1 MLWYRT
7 TRRRSVAGI
16 GLSIAFAVLA
26 GACSE
31 EDVAENKNV
40 AAAGKP
46 KMTLAETPGE
56 VSIYGSYLSGRFAE
70 SQSNLDHAAKL
81 IARVLEAN
89 PEDETLLRRAFILSL
104 GAGMGD
110 KAVGYANRL
119 VKAGGELSTA
129 NLLLAARDLKA
140 GRLAEAEKSLARMND
155 RGFEKYTKMLTEA
168 WVRAAG
174 GKHDAAVAILETLGK
189 EKGFAVL
196 AGLHAAFVEELAGR
210 PAAAEKRYRVIVKD
224 PKEASARLLWSFA
237 ALLQRSGKLDEAIKL
252 MGAKLAETPESI
264 ILVDGLAQ
272 LKAGTQLPPL
282 VGNPVEGLSEAI
294 FNLASALPRD
304 RAENVILLYTQVSLD
319 LTPDFALG
327 HLLVGDILAAR
338 ERYEEAVVE
347 YAKVKKSSPFS
358 WSARL
363 RTADSLYE
371 LKQLD
376 EAVKLLEAMADE
388 RPKRTD
394 ALLKLGNFLRYKEK
408 FEKAVGAYDQAFERL
423 EKPNAQQWSLY
434 YSRGIALERSNQ
446 WNRAEKDFLKAL
458 EFKPEQP
465 YVLNYLGYS
474 WVEKGKNID
483 KARGMIER
491 AVQQRQND
499 GYIVDSMGWV
509 LYRLGKYEESVAH
522 LERAVQLRPQ
532 DPVIN
537 DHLGDAYWR
546 VGRRHEARFQ
556 WRRALSFKPEKKESE
571 KIEDKLKK
579 GLGKAEPIKEADS
592 GG

>member
-1 MLWYRT
+1 MV
-7 TRRRSVAGI
+7 VADT
-16 GLSIAFAVLA
+16 
-26 GACSE
+26 SE
-31 EDVAENKNV
+31 EQ
-40 AAAGKP
+40 
-46 KMTLAETPGE
+46 
-56 VSIYGSYLSGRFAE
+56 SIYGSYLSGRFAE
-70 SQSNLDHAAKL
+70 SRSDLERAAKL
-81 IARVLEAN
+81 IARVLEGN
-89 PEDETLLRRAFILSL
+89 PENEALLRRAFILNL
-104 GAGMGD
+104 GAGKGD
-110 KAVGYANRL
+110 KAAGYAERL
-119 VKAGGELSTA
+119 IKAGGSLSTA
-129 NLLLAARDLKA
+129 NLLLTARDLKA
-140 GRLAEAEKSLARMND
+140 GRLDEAEKSLARMND
-155 RGFEKYTKMLTEA
+155 RGFEKFTKMLTES
-168 WVRAAG
+168 WIRAAG
-174 GKHDAAVAILETLGK
+174 GKYDAAVGTLNNLGK
-189 EKGFAVL
+189 VKGFAVL
-196 AGLHAAFVEELAGR
+196 SGLHAAFVEELAGR
-210 PAAAEKRYRVIVKD
+210 LDAAEARYRKIVKD

-237 ALLQRSGKLDEAIKL
+237 ALLQRRGKQAEAIKL
-252 MGAKLAETPESI
+252 FEAKLEENPDSI
-264 ILVDGLAQ
+264 ILADGLAQ

-282 VGNPVEGLSEAI
+282 VANPVQGLSEAI

-319 LTPDFALG
+319 LTPDFSLG

-338 ERYEEAVVE
+338 ERYEAAVGV
-347 YAKVKKSSPFS
+347 YGKVGRQSPFS

-371 LKQLD
+371 LKRLD
-376 EAVKLLEAMADE
+376 EAVKLLETMADE

-423 EKPNAQQWSLY
+423 DKPNAQQWSLY

-446 WNRAEKDFLKAL
+446 WSRAEKDFLKAL

-509 LYRLGKYEESVAH
+509 LYRLGKYKESVTH

-556 WRRALSFKPEKKESE
+556 WRRALSFKPEKKESD
-571 KIEDKLKK
+571 KIQGKLKK
-579 GLGKAEPIKEADS
+579 GLGKAKPITETDA

>member
-1 MLWYRT
+1 MLCDRT
-7 TRRRSVAGI
+7 MRRRSVAGI
-16 GLSIAFAVLA
+16 GLSIAIGLLV
-26 GACSE
+26 GGCSE
-31 EDVAENKNV
+31 EDAADNRNI

-46 KMTLAETPGE
+46 AMKIADVSAEP
-56 VSIYGSYLSGRFAE
+56 SIYGSYLSGRFAE
-70 SQSNLDHAAKL
+70 SQSDLDRAAKL

-89 PEDETLLRRAFILSL
+89 PENKTLLRRAFILNL
-104 GAGMGD
+104 GAGASD
-110 KAVGYANRL
+110 KAAGYAERL
-119 VKAGGELSTA
+119 IKAGGGLSTA
-129 NLLLAARDLKA
+129 NLLLTARSLKA
-140 GRLAEAEKSLARMND
+140 GRLEEAEKNLARMGD
-155 RGFEKYTKMLTEA
+155 RGFEKYTRMLAES
-168 WVRAAG
+168 WLRVAG
-174 GKHDAAVAILETLGK
+174 GKHDEAVKILDTLGK
-189 EKGFAVL
+189 EKGFGVL
-196 AGLHAAFVEELAGR
+196 AGLHAAFVEEQAGR
-210 PAAAEKRYRVIVKD
+210 LEAAEERYRKIVKD

-237 ALLQRSGKLDEAIKL
+237 ALLQRRGKQDEAVKL
-252 MGAKLAETPESI
+252 IDAKLQENPDSI
-264 ILVDGLAQ
+264 ILADGLAR
-272 LKAGTQLPPL
+272 LKSGAQLPPL
-282 VGNPVEGLSEAI
+282 VANPVQGLSEAI

-338 ERYEEAVVE
+338 ERYDAAVAA
-347 YAKVKKSSPFS
+347 YGKVKADSPFS

-371 LKQLD
+371 LKRLD
-376 EAVKLLEAMADE
+376 AAVKLLETMADE

-509 LYRLGKYEESVAH
+509 LYRLGKYEESVGH

-546 VGRRHEARFQ
+546 VGRKHEARFQ
-556 WRRALSFKPEKKESE
+556 WRRALSFKPEKKESD
-571 KIEDKLKK
+571 KIQDKLEK
-579 GLGKAEPIKEADS
+579 GLGEAEPIKEADS

>member
-1 MLWYRT
+1 MLCNPT
-7 TRRRSVAGI
+7 MRRRSVTGI
-16 GLSIAFAVLA
+16 GLSIGIALFA

-31 EDVAENKNV
+31 EDVADKHNV
-40 AAAGKP
+40 AAAGKSEV
-46 KMTLAETPGE
+46 MLADASAKT
-56 VSIYGSYLSGRFAE
+56 SIYGSYLSGRFAE
-70 SQSNLDHAAKL
+70 SRSNLDRAAKL
-81 IARVLEAN
+81 IGRVLEAN
-89 PEDETLLRRAFILSL
+89 PENETLLRRAFILNL
-104 GAGMGD
+104 GAGEGD
-110 KAVGYANRL
+110 KAVEYAKRL
-119 VKAGGELSTA
+119 VKAGGTLSTA

-140 GRLAEAEKSLARMND
+140 GQLDEADKSLARMSD

-174 GKHDAAVAILETLGK
+174 GKYDAAVGILDTLGK
-189 EKGFAVL
+189 EKGFGVL
-196 AGLHAAFVEELAGR
+196 SGLHGAFVEELAGR
-210 PAAAEKRYRVIVKD
+210 LEAAENRYRKIVKD

-237 ALLQRSGKLDEAIKL
+237 SLLQRRGKQPEAIKL
-252 MGAKLAETPESI
+252 IAAKLETNPDSI
-264 ILVDGLAQ
+264 ILADALAQ
-272 LKAGTQLPPL
+272 LKADTQLAPL
-282 VGNPVEGLSEAI
+282 VANPVQGMSEAV

-304 RAENVILLYTQVSLD
+304 RAENVILMYTQVSLD
-319 LTPDFALG
+319 LTPEFALG
-327 HLLVGDILAAR
+327 HLLVGDIMAAR
-338 ERYEEAVVE
+338 ERYESAVTV
-347 YAKVKKSSPFS
+347 YGKVKVKSPFS

-363 RTADSLYE
+363 RTADALYE
-371 LKQLD
+371 LKRLD
-376 EAVKLLEAMADE
+376 EAVKLLEKMADE
-388 RPKRTD
+388 RPTRTD

-446 WNRAEKDFLKAL
+446 WKRAEKDFLKAL

-556 WRRALSFKPEKKESE
+556 WRRALSFKPEKKETD
-571 KIEDKLKK
+571 KIEGKLKK
-579 GLGKAEPIKEADS
+579 GLGKAEPITETDA

>member
-1 MLWYRT
+1 M
-7 TRRRSVAGI
+7 RRRSVTGIGVSI
-16 GLSIAFAVLA
+16 GLSIGIALLA

-31 EDVAENKNV
+31 EDVAENRNV

-46 KMTLAETPGE
+46 EMTVAGDSGVT
-56 VSIYGSYLSGRFAE
+56 SIYGSYLSGRFAE
-70 SQSNLDHAAKL
+70 SRSDLDRAAEL

-89 PEDETLLRRAFILSL
+89 PENETLLRRAFILNL
-104 GAGMGD
+104 GAGKTD
-110 KAVGYANRL
+110 KAVEYANRL
-119 VKAGGELSTA
+119 VEAGGALSTA

-140 GRLAEAEKSLARMND
+140 GQLEQAEKSLARMSD
-155 RGFEKYTKMLTEA
+155 RGFEKFTKMLTES
-168 WVRAAG
+168 WIHAAG
-174 GKHDAAVAILETLGK
+174 GKYDAAVKILDTLGK
-189 EKGFAVL
+189 EKGFGVL

-210 PAAAEKRYRVIVKD
+210 PEAAENRYRKIVKD

-237 ALLQRSGKLDEAIKL
+237 ALLQRRGKQDEAIKL
-252 MGAKLAETPESI
+252 FGAKLAENSDSI
-264 ILVDGLAQ
+264 LLVDGLAQ

-282 VGNPVEGLSEAI
+282 VASPVQGLSEAI

-304 RAENVILLYTQVSLD
+304 RAEDVILLYTQVSLD

-338 ERYEEAVVE
+338 ERYEAAAAV
-347 YAKVKKSSPFS
+347 YGKVKKVSPFS

-363 RTADSLYE
+363 RTADALYE
-371 LKQLD
+371 LKRLD
-376 EAVKLLEAMADE
+376 DSVKLLEAMADE

-483 KARGMIER
+483 KARAMIER

-556 WRRALSFKPEKKESE
+556 WRRALSFKPEKKDSD
-571 KIEDKLKK
+571 KIEVKLKE